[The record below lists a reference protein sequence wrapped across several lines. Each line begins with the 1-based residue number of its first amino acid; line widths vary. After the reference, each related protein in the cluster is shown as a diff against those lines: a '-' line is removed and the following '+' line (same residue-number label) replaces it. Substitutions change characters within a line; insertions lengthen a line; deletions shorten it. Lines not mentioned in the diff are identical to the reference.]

1 MVTETILALVT
12 GALAT
17 AAYFLVRESR
27 IRSELA
33 TAQAESERST
43 LQRAEAEQLLASTK
57 AEQEKASAELQ
68 RISGLTTEQARDEAI
83 QQATSSISNELASRA
98 KVLLAEANLRAVDVV
113 LSAVERTHVTTISE
127 STTAIVPLPSDD
139 VKGRII
145 GREGRNIRAFEQAT
159 GTELLL
165 DATPGSVL
173 ISCFDPFRRE
183 TARVALMNLIVD
195 GRIHPTRIEEIVVQS
210 QQSMRAEIA
219 EAGRTAAAEAKVEGL
234 APAVIQQLGL
244 LRFRSS
250 VGQNVLS
257 HSVEVA
263 QIAANLAAELGF
275 DDHAARA
282 AGLLHDIGKGLGEAY
297 EGPHALTGMRF
308 LTEHRI
314 DGAILHA
321 VAAHHYDVIPET
333 PEARIIIVADAIS
346 ASRPGARKE
355 NLENF
360 ATRLGDLEQI
370 ALKFPGVERAYA
382 IQSGRE
388 LRVIV
393 RPDDLNDQQTAALAQ
408 DIASE
413 ISSGPRLGMEVLVTV
428 IREVRAQSKSK

>member
-27 IRSELA
+27 LRTQLA
-33 TAQAESERST
+33 AARAESERST

-57 AEQEKASAELQ
+57 ANHEKACAELQ
-68 RISGLTTEQARDEAI
+68 RISGMTAEQARDEAI
-83 QQATSSISNELASRA
+83 QQATSSISNELTGRA
-98 KVLLAEANLRAVDVV
+98 KMLLTEANQRAADVV
-113 LSAVERTHVTTISE
+113 LAAVERTHVTTISE

-139 VKGRII
+139 VKGRIV

-195 GRIHPTRIEEIVVQS
+195 GRIHPTRIEEIVAQS

-219 EAGRTAAAEAKVEGL
+219 EAGRTATAEAKVEGL
-234 APAVIQQLGL
+234 APAVLQQLGL

-275 DDHAARA
+275 DAHVSRA

-308 LTEHRI
+308 LTEYRI

-321 VAAHHYDVIPET
+321 VAAHHYDVMPET

-360 ATRLGDLEQI
+360 ANRLGDLEQI

-413 ISSGPRLGMEVLVTV
+413 ISSGPRLGMEVLVSV
-428 IREVRAQSKSK
+428 IREGRAQSKTK